1 MVEAAI
7 LSLNVSKDY
16 RPAGWFPGAGVPES
30 GAQVCARDKRRE
42 GAAERKKE
50 TKKGKCK
57 GVNAKVRRYE
67 GKVYEGMVMAVGK
80 NQGAKRDLNTL
91 EAKARRISSS
101 SLSLKVYR
109 N

>member
-1 MVEAAI
+1 VTKEE
-7 LSLNVSKDY
+7 KG
-16 RPAGWFPGAGVPES
+16 PP
-30 GAQVCARDKRRE
+30 K
-42 GAAERKKE
+42 ERKKQR
-50 TKKGKCK
+50 KKGKCK

-91 EAKARRISSS
+91 EAKARRIPSS